1 MRIGHLRSNRTS
13 HRTDSTFL
21 YGFHGGQCFD
31 LIRLISASVTK
42 YRVRGAVLRVAF
54 VEL

>member
-1 MRIGHLRSNRTS
+1 
-13 HRTDSTFL
+13 L
-21 YGFHGGQCFD
+21 YGFYGGQCFD

-54 VEL
+54 VELERLKIETGVRRKRWY